1 MSGDLSQQVALAPGQ
16 QGQRIIF
23 TGLVL
28 LSLLDVSQRPV
39 GLQGGQRIGGD
50 DVKAVVRTL
59 RAGGSQQHGPGQ
71 VVKAG
76 EQRMERHLVFK
87 MVDMQRWFHFLL
99 HRQQFTAC
107 SLAGTGVA
115 SVS

>member
-1 MSGDLSQQVALAPGQ
+1 MKACE
-16 QGQRIIF
+16 QG
-23 TGLVL
+23 
-28 LSLLDVSQRPV
+28 
-39 GLQGGQRIGGD
+39 
-50 DVKAVVRTL
+50 
-59 RAGGSQQHGPGQ
+59 
-71 VVKAG
+71 
-76 EQRMERHLVFK
+76 MERRLVIK